1 MKTIHS
7 IATLA
12 VLLFAVTGASA
23 QIEIGPF
30 PIDGLQPAPPTGSP
44 GMGIGFVTLQ
54 LDGTLDFDIFFTG
67 LLGVEVAAHFH
78 GPAMF
83 GQNAGVLFPLPLGS
97 PKLGSVG
104 PLSPQQQSDLL
115 AGLWYVNIHSTM
127 FPGGEIRGQ
136 VVPAPG
142 ALALLG
148 LAGLANL
155 RRRRR
160 SKN

>member
-12 VLLFAVTGASA
+12 VLLLAVTGASA
-23 QIEIGPF
+23 QIDIGPF
-30 PIDGLQPAPPTGSP
+30 PIDGMQQVPPNASP

-54 LDGTLDFDIFFTG
+54 LDGTLDFNITFQD
-67 LLGVEVAAHFH
+67 LLGVEIAAHFH
-78 GPAMF
+78 GPADF
-83 GQNAGVLFPLPLGS
+83 GENAPVLFGLPLGS
-97 PKLGSVG
+97 PKIGSVG
-104 PLSPQQQSDLL
+104 PLNAQQQSDLL
-115 AGLWYVNIHSTM
+115 AGLWYVNIHSNM

-136 VVPAPG
+136 VIPAPG

-148 LAGLANL
+148 LGGLLA

-160 SKN
+160 R

>member
-12 VLLFAVTGASA
+12 VLLFATTGASA
-23 QIEIGPF
+23 QIHIGPF
-30 PIDGLQPAPPTGSP
+30 PIDGMQQVPSNQSP
-44 GMGIGFVTLQ
+44 GTGIGDVTLRQ
-54 LDGTLDFDIFFTG
+54 DGMLDFNISFQG
-67 LLGVEVAAHFH
+67 LLGNEIAAHFH

-83 GQNAGVLFPLPLGS
+83 GQNGPVVFGLPLGS
-97 PKLGSVG
+97 PKIGSVG
-104 PLSPQQQSDLL
+104 PLDAQQQSDLL
-115 AGLWYVNIHSTM
+115 AGLWYVNIHSSQ

-148 LAGLANL
+148 LAGLAA

-160 SKN
+160 

>member
-1 MKTIHS
+1 MKTTHS

-12 VLLFAVTGASA
+12 VLLLAVTGASA

-30 PIDGLQPAPPTGSP
+30 PIDGLQQVPPNNSP
-44 GMGIGFVTLQ
+44 GMGIGHVTLQ
-54 LDGTLDFDIFFTG
+54 LDGMLDFNIVFGG
-67 LLGVEVAAHFH
+67 LLANEIAAHFH

-83 GQNAGVLFPLPLGS
+83 GQNAGVQFGLPPGS
-97 PKLGSVG
+97 PKIGSVG
-104 PLSPQQQSDLL
+104 PLNAQQQSDLL
-115 AGLWYVNIHSTM
+115 AGLWYVNIHSAM

-148 LAGLANL
+148 LAGFAK

-160 SKN
+160 